1 MEYDPRRSALYHPER
16 DDPVEDFSTRWH
28 VDQICAELSRLAYC
42 RFEEGDG
49 PRLDA
54 ALARGGFAKAEPFRN
69 ARTGAQGFGTTAPDG
84 TVFVA
89 FRGTQPD
96 AVRDLL
102 ADADIRF
109 AEGPGGVGR
118 VHNGFRQA
126 YASLAEDV
134 DRWLAPRASGRL
146 IATGH
151 SLGAAMATIMA
162 AVHRQAE
169 LVTFGS
175 PRVGDGPFAESLTG
189 RATRRYLDCTDL
201 ITGVPP
207 ALTRYVHAGPLLY
220 IDRSGRVLATAPD
233 EAEIARDRREASLA
247 YTAKYAWKIWRNVA
261 LRSLADHAPV
271 NYISAV
277 LGRREGG

>member
-16 DDPVEDFSTRWH
+16 DGPVEDFGAGWP
-28 VDQICAELSRLAYC
+28 VDQICAELSRLAYY
-42 RFEEGDG
+42 RFEEDDK

-54 ALARGGFAKAEPFRN
+54 ALIKAGLAKAEPFHA
-69 ARTGAQGFGTTAPDG
+69 AREDAQGFGTAGPDG
-84 TVFVA
+84 TLFVA

-96 AVRDLL
+96 ALRDLFV
-102 ADADIRF
+102 DADFRF

-118 VHNGFRQA
+118 VHKGF
-126 YASLAEDV
+126 LAAFAA
-134 DRWLAPRASGRL
+134 LARDIGDWIVPGRRL
-146 IATGH
+146 VVTGH

-162 AVHRQAE
+162 AVHHQAE

-175 PRVGDGPFAESLTG
+175 PRVGDQPFADSFAA
-189 RATRRYLDCTDL
+189 RRVRRYLDCTDL
-201 ITGVPP
+201 VTGFPP
-207 ALTRYVHAGPLLY
+207 GLTGYAHAGALRY
-220 IDRSGRVLATAPD
+220 IDRSGRVRPTVPGPG
-233 EAEIARDRREASLA
+233 EIGSDRRAAHLA
-247 YTAKYAWKIWRNVA
+247 YTAKYAWKVWRNVA